1 MTTLIKQEKQDKM
14 ETLKRLEDAEKS
26 FQKMKEEL
34 RPFLRPRRIE
44 THTSAGRWIETSSL
58 ELVDA

>member
-1 MTTLIKQEKQDKM
+1 MTTLMVQEKQDKP
-14 ETLKRLEDAEKS
+14 ETQKRLEEAEKS

-44 THTSAGRWIETSSL
+44 THTSAGRWIETASL
-58 ELVDA
+58 ELIDA